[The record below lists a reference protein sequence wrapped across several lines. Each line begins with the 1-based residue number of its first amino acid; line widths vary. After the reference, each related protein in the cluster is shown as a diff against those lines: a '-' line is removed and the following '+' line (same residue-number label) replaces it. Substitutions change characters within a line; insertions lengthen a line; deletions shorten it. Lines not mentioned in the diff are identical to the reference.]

1 MIFANSAVHFGYI
14 KLQHQQLECAFGE
27 SA

>member
-1 MIFANSAVHFGYI
+1 MIFANSA
-14 KLQHQQLECAFGE
+14 